1 MQIRIPDGPLLAIPD
16 ELAAMILADPMSG
29 DAQLPEFTLEEIN
42 GLVHWAMGTFSE
54 PELTWD
60 EIIQKTIRIYSE
72 LPGWN
77 AEHLKKALEM
87 VQHYNRTIKEEDI
100 GRVDMAL
107 FFGTGKQDE
116 NVIENEEP
124 AKALRLR
131 GQDEGWRMPRLS

>member
-1 MQIRIPDGPLLAIPD
+1 MQIRTPDGPLLAIPD

-29 DAQLPEFTLEEIN
+29 DVQLPEFTLEEIN

-60 EIIQKTIRIYSE
+60 EIIQKCVRIYSE

-77 AEHLKKALEM
+77 AEHLKQALDM
-87 VQHYNRTIKEEDI
+87 VHHYNRTIKEEDI

-107 FFGTGKQDE
+107 FFGTSRRDD
-116 NVIENEEP
+116 NVIENE
-124 AKALRLR
+124 AAANTLRLH
-131 GQDEGWRMPRLS
+131 GPDG